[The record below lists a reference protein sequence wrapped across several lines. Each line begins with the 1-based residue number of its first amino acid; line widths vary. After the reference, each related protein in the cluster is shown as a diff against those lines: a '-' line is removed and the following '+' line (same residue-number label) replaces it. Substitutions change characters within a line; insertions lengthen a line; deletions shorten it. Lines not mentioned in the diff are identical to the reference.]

1 MFTLKRI
8 LLAALATAAFVG
20 GTRSAFAQKA
30 VIGDNVFKYNGKR
43 YFMAS
48 AEDVQIGSYGKKKTP
63 LTQANYLEV
72 QGHIGFDKLKVQEAG
87 IIEIDFKES
96 KATDVKA
103 KLGAAVGHLGLG
115 VDTAYTKLE
124 KGELKLVKFVVE
136 NESLKKTAND
146 LPGVLKNLDGY
157 GNDARIAHQIFV
169 VLEAETATK
178 ITSAT
183 TTTVSGEKDGVK
195 LTVASTTKGGRDT
208 TVTLTK
214 GMTYA
219 YLLVK
224 IDWDKKAKDLR
235 IEELNTDQ
243 QSLY

>member
-1 MFTLKRI
+1 MFTTKKVLF
-8 LLAALATAAFVG
+8 AALAAVALVGTA
-20 GTRSAFAQKA
+20 SAQKA

-63 LTQANYLEV
+63 ITQANFLEV

-87 IIEIDFKES
+87 VVEIDFKES

-103 KLGAAVGHLGLG
+103 KLGTAAGHLGLG

-136 NESLKKTAND
+136 NEPLKKTAND
-146 LPGVLKNLDGY
+146 LPGVLNNLDSY

-178 ITSAT
+178 MTTAT
-183 TTTVSGEKDGVK
+183 TVTVSGEKDGVK
-195 LTVASTTKGGRDT
+195 LTAASTTKNGRDT
-208 TVTLTK
+208 TVTLSK

-243 QSLY
+243 HSVN